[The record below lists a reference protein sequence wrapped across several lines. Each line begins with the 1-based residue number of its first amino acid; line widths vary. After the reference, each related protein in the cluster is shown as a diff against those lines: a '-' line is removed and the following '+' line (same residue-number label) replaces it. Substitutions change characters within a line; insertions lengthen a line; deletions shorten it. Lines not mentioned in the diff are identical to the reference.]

1 MKIVINNFSIKIGY
15 SFLLIIIL
23 MIALGYEEQFFILY
37 GFMAVHEIIHIAL
50 AFVFGKSCKG
60 ISLMPLGFCAQIDRL
75 EDISLMKRNIVL
87 LSAPLFNILT
97 GALFWESF
105 IGKANFV
112 IGLFNMLSIYP
123 LDGGRLILYNLG
135 YWAGTLKAYEI
146 MKFTGRIMI
155 FIIFILGIILFIL
168 FDYNFWGIA
177 AALYLYKEENK
188 KDINR
193 AYLFYKCIVKNNKEG
208 LFRSRIWYADENT
221 ALKDIIFKL
230 GIDYNTLIY
239 INGEFLDENKVR
251 GYIEKSG
258 LDCKIKDMRNK

>member
-97 GALFWESF
+97 GAL
-105 IGKANFV
+105 
-112 IGLFNMLSIYP
+112 
-123 LDGGRLILYNLG
+123 
-135 YWAGTLKAYEI
+135 
-146 MKFTGRIMI
+146 
-155 FIIFILGIILFIL
+155 
-168 FDYNFWGIA
+168 
-177 AALYLYKEENK
+177 
-188 KDINR
+188 
-193 AYLFYKCIVKNNKEG
+193 
-208 LFRSRIWYADENT
+208 
-221 ALKDIIFKL
+221 
-230 GIDYNTLIY
+230 
-239 INGEFLDENKVR
+239 
-251 GYIEKSG
+251 
-258 LDCKIKDMRNK
+258 